1 MAYRI
6 AYDNTNGVVD
16 VIYEGEVSLE
26 ERKKAVEDV
35 CNEFAHLDILPIMV
49 DVRGLEMHLSTTD
62 QKAFGQFL
70 ASHPVLSKA
79 RVAVLHPETHNPNLL
94 IDTTA
99 FSQGYT
105 LAQFNLL
112 PDAHAWL
119 KQA

>member
-6 AYDNTNGVVD
+6 SFDETNGVVD
-16 VIYEGEVSLE
+16 VIYNGEVSLE
-26 ERKKAVEDV
+26 QRKQAVEQV
-35 CNEFAHLDILPIMV
+35 CQEFAHLDTLPIMV
-49 DVRGLEMHLSTTD
+49 DVRQLTMHLTSAE
-62 QKAFGQFL
+62 QKAFGQYL

-99 FSQGYT
+99 FSRGYT
-105 LAQFNLL
+105 LAQFNLI
-112 PDAHAWL
+112 PEAHAWL